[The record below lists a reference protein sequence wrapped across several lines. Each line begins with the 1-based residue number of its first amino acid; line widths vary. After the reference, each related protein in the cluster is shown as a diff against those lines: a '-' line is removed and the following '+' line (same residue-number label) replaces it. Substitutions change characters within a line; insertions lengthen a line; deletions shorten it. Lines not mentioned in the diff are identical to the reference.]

1 MLDFEWWIGADG
13 EFWMVNG
20 GLAAE
25 SLCRVAGSEL
35 MPTGTAAFRWGEEGD
50 AVDFSEPS
58 GWVATGGI
66 KHGDF
71 VAFCEAFVDPILD
84 DLRIFSA

>member
-1 MLDFEWWIGADG
+1 
-13 EFWMVNG
+13 
-20 GLAAE
+20 
-25 SLCRVAGSEL
+25 